1 MCWASTTN
9 RNHPHNQK
17 IFLIHYKKSRS
28 AVKKGKGQ
36 NGKSEKM
43 LSCLEYTY
51 ILSKF
56 LNLNM
61 FLKY

>member
-28 AVKKGKGQ
+28 AVKKVKD
-36 NGKSEKM
+36 KM
-43 LSCLEYTY
+43 V
-51 ILSKF
+51 
-56 LNLNM
+56 NL
-61 FLKY
+61 KKCYPV